1 MTEETAVRS
10 RTAWSSP
17 RAMTL
22 AAGCL
27 VLAGAVGWWADQDG
41 GLLWAARLFHHPF
54 VFGVLTGAL
63 LTAALIVA
71 VRNLFVRVL
80 AGVAFGLALV
90 MTLPVFL
97 LVFLDRPREASD
109 TAAPGRDDRSLVIVE
124 GSAMI
129 DPLWWVY
136 VDEGW
141 GPMTRRWKVGYFN
154 GDAAENALV
163 QATWEGPDRVRLVTG
178 YAEDGTE
185 QVHLVDLDHETGRP
199 SRAVRMG

>member
-1 MTEETAVRS
+1 MTEETAVRG
-10 RTAWSSP
+10 RKAWSSP
-17 RAMTL
+17 RAMVL

-27 VLAGAVGWWADQDG
+27 VLAAAAGWWADRDG
-41 GLLWAARLFHHPF
+41 GLLWVARLFHHPYAF
-54 VFGVLTGAL
+54 AVSTGAL

-71 VRNLFVRVL
+71 VRNLAVRVL

-90 MTLPVFL
+90 MTFPFFL

-136 VDEGW
+136 VDEDR
-141 GPMTRRWKVGYFN
+141 GPLTRRWQVSHIN
-154 GDAAENALV
+154 GDAESALID
-163 QATWEGPDRVRLVTG
+163 ATWEGPDRVRLVTSG
-178 YAEDGTE
+178 PEDATE
-185 QVHLVDLDHETGRP
+185 QVHLIDLDPETGRP
-199 SRAVRMG
+199 SRTVTRG

>member
-10 RTAWSSP
+10 RKARFSP

-22 AAGCL
+22 AAGCS

-54 VFGVLTGAL
+54 AFGVLTGVL

-71 VRNLFVRVL
+71 VRNLAVRIM

-90 MTLPVFL
+90 MTLPFFL

-141 GPMTRRWKVGYFN
+141 GPMTRRWQVSYIN
-154 GDAAENALV
+154 GDAENALID
-163 QATWEGPDRVRLVTG
+163 ASWDGPDRVRLVTSG
-178 YAEDGTE
+178 AEEGSE
-185 QVHLVDLDHETGRP
+185 EVHLIDLDRETGRP

>member
-10 RTAWSSP
+10 RKARFSP

-41 GLLWAARLFHHPF
+41 GLLWAARLLHHPLL
-54 VFGVLTGAL
+54 FGVLTLGL
-63 LTAALIVA
+63 LTAALVVA

-80 AGVAFGLALV
+80 AGVAFGLALL
-90 MTLPVFL
+90 MAFPFFL
-97 LVFLDRPREASD
+97 FALFEMPREASA

-141 GPMTRRWKVGYFN
+141 GPMTRRWQVSYIN
-154 GDAAENALV
+154 GDAENALID
-163 QATWEGPDRVRLVTG
+163 ASWDGPDRIRLVTSG
-178 YAEDGTE
+178 AGEDSE
-185 QVHLVDLDHETGRP
+185 EVHLIDLDRETGRP

>member
-10 RTAWSSP
+10 RKARFSP

-27 VLAGAVGWWADQDG
+27 VLAAAAGRWAGQDG
-41 GLLWAARLFHHPF
+41 GLLWVARLLHHPYAF
-54 VFGVLTGAL
+54 AVSTGAL

-71 VRNLFVRVL
+71 VRNLAVRIL
-80 AGVAFGLALV
+80 AGVAFGLVLV
-90 MTLPVFL
+90 MTFPLFFL
-97 LVFLDRPREASD
+97 LFLDRPREASD

-136 VDEGW
+136 VDEGQ
-141 GPMTRRWKVGYFN
+141 GPLTRRWQVSHIN
-154 GDAAENALV
+154 GDAESALID
-163 QATWEGPDRVRLVTG
+163 ATWEGPDRVRLVTSG
-178 YAEDGTE
+178 PEDATE
-185 QVHLVDLDHETGRP
+185 QVHLIDLDPETGRP
-199 SRAVRMG
+199 SRTVTRG

>member
-10 RTAWSSP
+10 RKARFSP

-22 AAGCL
+22 AAGCS
-27 VLAGAVGWWADQDG
+27 VLAGALGWWADQDG
-41 GLLWAARLFHHPF
+41 GLLWAARLLHHPF
-54 VFGVLTGAL
+54 AFGVLTGAL

-80 AGVAFGLALV
+80 AGVAFGLALL
-90 MTLPVFL
+90 MALPILFL
-97 LVFLDRPREASD
+97 VAVEVPRETSD
-109 TAAPGRDDRSLVIVE
+109 TAAPGRDDRSLVVEE

-136 VDEGW
+136 VDEGR

-154 GDAAENALV
+154 GDAAENALAE
-163 QATWEGPDRVRLVTG
+163 ATWEGPDRVRLVTG

-185 QVHLVDLDHETGRP
+185 QVHLIDLDRETGRP